1 MNIDQADK
9 IIAELSLVFPG
20 KKLTVEEVYRWEENL
35 QMYSYETARETV
47 KHLERTLR
55 FFPAWADFYEN
66 IHPVHIRQLREADM
80 QRAQL
85 ETRSEEDMPCS
96 NEENLKQIA
105 KIKQLLEK
113 RFTAD

>member
-1 MNIDQADK
+1 MNLDEADK
-9 IIAELSLVFPG
+9 IIAELSLVFPN

-35 QMYSYETARETV
+35 QPYPYETARETV

-66 IHPVHIRQLREADM
+66 IHPVHMRQLREADM
-80 QRAQL
+80 QRLQIAKAQDD
-85 ETRSEEDMPCS
+85 EPCS
-96 NEENLKQIA
+96 QEENLRQIA